1 MQTAEIFTNLDDADS
16 SLVKNTLIQLQSF
29 SSESLPQNI
38 SEKLWGI
45 AGECKDSESRTIAL
59 EIIKSIETDVKKQ
72 LIEFEAN
79 LFDELAGYYLPYA
92 LNQLNLSIDTKNLA
106 LDILWNFVRD
116 KDKGTPISWSVFEMI
131 VNLTQNSGKI
141 IQRIFNEKD
150 GNQEEIPWK
159 TRGRF
164 LLLTKIREDVIDVW
178 RSSDRRQL
186 RDSLIIPSMLASLDD
201 EVPLPPTELPR
212 GVKHMIVKLAAFDF
226 LYEGIKE
233 IPISFYTEVEKKIKN
248 LETDNRFNGKVE
260 KFLIE
265 LAGIRKAKKTEEEN
279 QFERKNLEKI
289 FEGQNFDEKFSE
301 IEKLEFTPSEFRVE
315 FFVKKWVD
323 WIKPKLEII
332 QNETSPIESS
342 ENEQENV
349 EKLADRTET
358 RIRTCIHIVL
368 PLIQQLRIVQ
378 HNERNTDLVVKK
390 RIIQL
395 LADVSDPR
403 FFYRDAKL
411 LENHKYIKDEL
422 QRHAV
427 RLLSRLLGKEQDLT
441 NRENIARTLG
451 NIGDP
456 VAVDALAQ
464 AVVGEERTRDARQN
478 LLAKYY
484 LDPSKAQ
491 SDQAGEM
498 LKDAIEEA
506 KKTLRLL
513 QVFNGLV
520 FGVGLA
526 LVVGG
531 SIVSIQND
539 KFETRLAGGLAGL
552 GGLAGVAYQLVKEPL
567 NRIQNSMANLVQLET
582 AFTSFIWELNL
593 NGTYIQSQYIAH
605 GKLED
610 KDIAQTV
617 ERIEKAMNLTMNLV
631 AVYAEDRNDK
641 LAARINNIS
650 PKSGRSGD
658 EVVIYGQHLNI
669 KKSSD
674 RKQEG
679 LIAINHKTI
688 CIPISW
694 DDNEVKFKLPEMGQ
708 EEQPIWISLIVCGH
722 ETNAIP
728 IYILQT
734 K

>member
-1 MQTAEIFTNLDDADS
+1 MQTDEVIKKLDSPNRA
-16 SLVKNTLIQLQSF
+16 LVKETLTQLKRLGL
-29 SSESLPQNI
+29 ESLPQNI
-38 SEKLWGI
+38 NERLWEISGESE
-45 AGECKDSESRTIAL
+45 DTESRITAL
-59 EIIKSIETDVKKQ
+59 EIIKSTETDVKERLAK
-72 LIEFEAN
+72 FKAN
-79 LFDELAGYYLPYA
+79 LFDDLAGYYLPYA
-92 LNQLNLSIDTKNLA
+92 LNQLELSVELKNLA
-106 LDILWNFVRD
+106 LDILWDFVRE
-116 KDKGTPISWSVFEMI
+116 KDKGKPISWSVFETI
-131 VNLTQNSGKI
+131 VELDRNSGKI
-141 IQRIFNEKD
+141 IQRIFNEK
-150 GNQEEIPWK
+150 GKNQEEIPWK

-164 LLLTKIREDVIDVW
+164 LLLTKIRQSVIDVW
-178 RSSDRRQL
+178 RSNDRQL
-186 RDSLIIPSMLASLDD
+186 RDSLILPSMLESLDD
-201 EVPLPPTELPR
+201 EVPLPSTELPPD
-212 GVKHMIVKLAAFDF
+212 VKHMVVKLAAFDF
-226 LYEGIKE
+226 LQEGIKE
-233 IPISFYTEVEKKIKN
+233 IPISFHDKIKEIIRKS
-248 LETDNRFNGKVE
+248 ETNNNFEGKDK
-260 KFLIE
+260 KFLANLDEIKKFKNAE
-265 LAGIRKAKKTEEEN
+265 EAEEKNQVARKY
-279 QFERKNLEKI
+279 LEDI
-289 FEGQNFDEKFSE
+289 FEGSNFDKKFSE
-301 IEKLEFTPSEFRVE
+301 IEKLEFDPSEFKVE
-315 FFVKKWVD
+315 FFVKNWVD
-323 WIKPKLEII
+323 WIKLER
-332 QNETSPIESS
+332 ETSK
-342 ENEQENV
+342 NEQQNVEKLNV
-349 EKLADRTET
+349 EKLAGRTET

-378 HNERNTDLVVKK
+378 HSNSESDIDFFVKK

-427 RLLSRLLGKEQDLT
+427 RLLSKLLGKERDLA

-464 AVVGEERTRDARQN
+464 AVVGEERTRDARQK
-478 LLAKYY
+478 LLADYY
-484 LDPSKAQ
+484 LDPSKTQ
-491 SDQAGEM
+491 SEHAATM
-498 LKDAIEEA
+498 LKEAIEEA

-513 QVFNGLV
+513 QIFNGLV

-526 LVVGG
+526 LVVAG
-531 SIVSIQND
+531 SVVSIQSD
-539 KFETRLAGGLAGL
+539 KPETRLAGGLAGL

-593 NGTYIQSQYIAH
+593 NGTYIQSQYIAN
-605 GKLED
+605 GILGD

-631 AVYAEDRNDK
+631 SVYAEDGNEQ
-641 LAARINNIS
+641 LTARINNIS

-669 KKSSD
+669 KNSSD
-674 RKQEG
+674 RKLQG
-679 LIAINHKTI
+679 LITINHRNF
-688 CIPISW
+688 CSPILW
-694 DDNEVKFKLPEMGQ
+694 DDNEVRFKLPEMDQ

-728 IYILQT
+728 MYILRA